1 MFWKRRVGKG
11 GEGGGGRGLWF
22 HFIPWSDFGA
32 SYTWGVKLGV
42 SSNICV
48 S

>member
-1 MFWKRRVGKG
+1 VC
-11 GEGGGGRGLWF
+11 F

-48 S
+48 PKDLGNFDTSMLNN